1 MLLLINILGW
11 VGTAMILL
19 GAYLNAKGRSAL
31 AMAIWIIGDL
41 IWIVYDV
48 YINNFS
54 HMTLSLIIIIINS
67 YGIHRI
73 WKKKRQVK

>member
-11 VGTAMILL
+11 IGTAMILL

-31 AMAIWIIGDL
+31 ALAVWVIGDL
-41 IWIVYDV
+41 IWIVYDLS
-48 YINNFS
+48 INNFS
-54 HMTLSLIIIIINS
+54 HMTLSLIIIIINI

-73 WKKKRQVK
+73 WKTKQKK

>member
-11 VGTAMILL
+11 IGTAMILL

-31 AMAIWIIGDL
+31 AMGIWVLGDL
-41 IWIVYDV
+41 IWIVYDLG
-48 YINNFS
+48 INNFS
-54 HMTLSLIIIIINS
+54 HMTLSLIIIIINI

-73 WKKKRQVK
+73 WKTKQKK